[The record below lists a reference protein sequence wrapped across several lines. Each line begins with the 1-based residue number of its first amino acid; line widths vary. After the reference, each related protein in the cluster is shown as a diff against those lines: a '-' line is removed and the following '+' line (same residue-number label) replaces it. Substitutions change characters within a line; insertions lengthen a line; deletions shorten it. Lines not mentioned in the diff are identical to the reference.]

1 MNELTH
7 EEREEVNR
15 ANEIVTRISTLAKLI
30 KESGGQ
36 VMILGVADRG
46 AEFSEDST
54 IRDLYQESPVCQQHA
69 PVWHMEDMRTLKQE
83 LQ

>member
-54 IRDLYQESPVCQQHA
+54 SCGPFLEG
-69 PVWHMEDMRTLKQE
+69 K
-83 LQ
+83 